1 MFSTTAKQQGSA
13 QQLASPVASSSIILL
28 SHTNQVL
35 MQQRSAKSTSFASAS
50 VFPGGVWDEF
60 HDGKLPNPYLE
71 SYHKDSLAYR
81 LCAIRELFEES
92 GILLARKAGT
102 AGDLTAGDLLV
113 LPAQERDEAR
123 KAIYSN
129 KISFTDWLDSVGG
142 EALQKNLQ
150 PFTRWVT
157 PAAQRKRFTTQMY
170 IYMLPLSR
178 PSTATNTA
186 EAELQADSVL
196 ATPDGT
202 EVSTSAFEDA
212 ATWLSQMKSGD
223 IALYPP
229 QAFLLTLISQF
240 CEGLPPNS
248 TTTTSSATDYYQDQR
263 DRLTEF
269 IRRVPT
275 TQKPKSLEDPTSQI
289 PWPEKVISPVNSMI
303 TDDGR
308 YLLTLGQPGP
318 ELKSTGRGG
327 DFERVVLVRL
337 ENRRTQEVQVM
348 DREEAFKVL
357 RPMEQIKKVKL

>member
-142 EALQKNLQ
+142 EALQS
-150 PFTRWVT
+150 TYYST
-157 PAAQRKRFTTQMY
+157 AQDHSVSSSSAFDFYTNHHQRTCS
-170 IYMLPLSR
+170 LSR
-178 PSTATNTA
+178 
-186 EAELQADSVL
+186 V
-196 ATPDGT
+196 G
-202 EVSTSAFEDA
+202 
-212 ATWLSQMKSGD
+212 
-223 IALYPP
+223 
-229 QAFLLTLISQF
+229 
-240 CEGLPPNS
+240 
-248 TTTTSSATDYYQDQR
+248 
-263 DRLTEF
+263 
-269 IRRVPT
+269 
-275 TQKPKSLEDPTSQI
+275 
-289 PWPEKVISPVNSMI
+289 
-303 TDDGR
+303 
-308 YLLTLGQPGP
+308 
-318 ELKSTGRGG
+318 
-327 DFERVVLVRL
+327 
-337 ENRRTQEVQVM
+337 
-348 DREEAFKVL
+348 
-357 RPMEQIKKVKL
+357 